1 MSASKQFSNKLDEL
15 WRRRTASLRS
25 HVIPQGVG
33 KPLTFSK
40 PVRQKFVNELLD
52 DASNILIH
60 RDARSALTQ
69 ITASRHLKH
78 IQGRG
83 LGKRA
88 ENMLRWAESALS
100 GPIVYGFWKGRRC
113 LYIGKGGSWRR
124 LKSYEKSAYLL
135 QATRVKVFCITTK
148 SNLSKAECLATH
160 LFDPR
165 DKKMKPAKVKWGKKC
180 PICREHDFVRHQVHN
195 LFKLK

>member
-1 MSASKQFSNKLDEL
+1 MSSAKQFSDKLDEL

-33 KPLTFSK
+33 KPLVFSK

-52 DASNILIH
+52 DASAILIR
-60 RDARSALTQ
+60 RDARRELNK

-78 IQGRG
+78 VRG
-83 LGKRA
+83 HGLKRRA
-88 ENMLRWAESALS
+88 ENMLAWAESALS
-100 GPIVYGFWKGRRC
+100 RAVVYGFWKGRRC

-124 LKSYEKSAYLL
+124 LKNYEKSAYLL
-135 QATRVKVFCITTK
+135 QATQIKAFCVTTP
-148 SNLSKAECLATH
+148 SQLAKAECLATH

-165 DKKMKPAKVKWGKKC
+165 DKKMNPAKVKWGKKC
-180 PICREHDFVRHQVHN
+180 PVCREHDYVRQQVQN

>member
-1 MSASKQFSNKLDEL
+1 MSAAKQFSNKLDRL
-15 WRRRTASLRS
+15 WQRRTASLRS
-25 HVIPQGVG
+25 HVIPRGVG
-33 KPLTFSK
+33 KPPTFSK

-52 DASNILIH
+52 NASDILIN
-60 RDARSALTQ
+60 RDARSELSK
-69 ITASRHLKH
+69 ITKSHHLKH
-78 IQGRG
+78 IQGHG
-83 LGKRA
+83 LASRA
-88 ENMLRWAESALS
+88 ENMLEWAKSALS

-135 QATRVKVFCITTK
+135 QATRIKAFCITTK
-148 SNLSKAECLATH
+148 SQVPKAECLATH

-180 PICREHDFVRHQVHN
+180 PICRKHDGVRHQIQN
-195 LFKLK
+195 LFRLK